1 MSTWK
6 DVGEWL
12 KSNAMEGASLVGSL
26 LTGNIP
32 NAIASGVSWVSGA
45 TGYSDPEKA
54 LESLQAPNSLALIRL
69 KELSLQN
76 EASIRGHIFEMEKI
90 RLEDEQAQHKETQ
103 ETIRAGD
110 KAEDRL
116 IRWTRPG
123 LCWAGIFLSAAYIMN
138 TTNPSDTIFFG
149 LMTLPYSYMG
159 LRQIGKGIDAF
170 AGSKADK

>member
-6 DVGEWL
+6 EVGEWL

-32 NAIASGVSWVSGA
+32 NAIASGVSLISGA
-45 TGYSDPEKA
+45 TGYAEPDKA
-54 LESLQAPNSLALIRL
+54 LNALQKDPQALLRI
-69 KELSLQN
+69 KELAYQN
-76 EASIRGHIFEMEKI
+76 EASIRSHILEIKKI
-90 RLEDEQAQHKETQ
+90 ELLDEQASHKETQ

-123 LCWAGIFLSAAYIMN
+123 LCWAGIFLSAAYIMH

-149 LMTLPYSYMG
+149 LMALPYSYMG
-159 LRQIGKGIDAF
+159 LRQIGKGVDAF
-170 AGSKADK
+170 VGNKKVD

>member
-6 DVGEWL
+6 EVGEWL
-12 KSNAMEGASLVGSL
+12 KSNAMDGANLVGSL

-32 NAIASGVSWVSGA
+32 GAIASGVSLISGA
-45 TGYSDPEKA
+45 TGYAEPDKA
-54 LESLQAPNSLALIRL
+54 LAALQKDPQALLRL
-69 KELSLQN
+69 KELAYQN
-76 EASIRGHIFEMEKI
+76 ESSIRSHILEMKKI
-90 RLEDEQAQHKETQ
+90 ELLDEQASHKETQ

-123 LCWAGIFLSAAYIMN
+123 LCWAGIFLSAAYIMH

-170 AGSKADK
+170 VGKGKID

>member
-6 DVGEWL
+6 EVGEWL
-12 KSNAMEGASLVGSL
+12 KSNAMGGANLVGSL

-32 NAIASGVSWVSGA
+32 NAIASGVSLISGA
-45 TGYSDPEKA
+45 TGYAEPDKA
-54 LESLQAPNSLALIRL
+54 LNTLQKDPQALLRL
-69 KELSLQN
+69 KELAYQN
-76 EASIRGHIFEMEKI
+76 ESSIRSHILEIKKI
-90 RLEDEQAQHKETQ
+90 ELLDEQASHKETQ

-123 LCWAGIFLSAAYIMN
+123 LCWAGIFLSAVYIMH

-170 AGSKADK
+170 VGKGEK